1 MIKKFPKKSETKTP
15 VSVKPSGK
23 VKPKANVKLPAKDS
37 PVKKPKA
44 SIPAVVRSSL
54 KSAGIEVNSIDN
66 LDAKALNR
74 ILSAAEQLTVVI
86 KDRLHS
92 LKGSGTAK
100 TVNKT
105 VTGKASKKQAV
116 MQFVAPSAELR
127 KVYRE
132 AGLSDEKD
140 SFKANLVK
148 AKEFG
153 VALSMF
159 NKSIFVDDQELLVY
173 GVSVRGGV
181 CRLICKNAKGK
192 DVRVESDSVISF

>member
-1 MIKKFPKKSETKTP
+1 MIKKFPKKGENKAP
-15 VSVKPSGK
+15 VNVKPSGK
-23 VKPKANVKLPAKDS
+23 VKPSAKLPAKDT
-37 PVKKPKA
+37 PAKKPKA
-44 SIPAVVRSSL
+44 SIPVAVRSTL
-54 KSAGIEVNSIDN
+54 KSAGIEVNNIDN
-66 LDAKALNR
+66 LDAKSLTR
-74 ILSAAEQLTVVI
+74 VLSAVDQLSTLI
-86 KDRLHS
+86 KEKLVD

-105 VTGKASKKQAV
+105 VTGKASKKQTIA
-116 MQFVAPSAELR
+116 QFVAPSKELR

-132 AGLSDEKD
+132 AGLSETKD
-140 SFKANLVK
+140 SFKANLAK

-192 DVRVESDSVISF
+192 DVRVESDTVISF